1 MRVFIAISIVVASVS
16 SASAQFAMD
25 HGHAADAARAAR
37 AAQAAADA
45 KAAAIA
51 SGAPLS
57 PSQQTNFY
65 VGSGGTVKIAPRTA
79 EELKA
84 DEAAQAAWQQA
95 TETYLAYRRA
105 GGVSQSSQ
113 SQLFAGVAQA
123 VQQNNEAEAAQRL
136 NQLLEPDDPP
146 QFTTL
151 IRQLQAVLAGVRDP
165 ALAADPELSYGNAAE
180 LQFLLEALG
189 QGNPEGGQE

>member
-84 DEAAQAAWQQA
+84 DEAAQAAWKERCRP
-95 TETYLAYRRA
+95 TVVEDREGLRRVKYAERDCDLSSFNTA
-105 GGVSQSSQ
+105 G
-113 SQLFAGVAQA
+113 
-123 VQQNNEAEAAQRL
+123 N
-136 NQLLEPDDPP
+136 
-146 QFTTL
+146 
-151 IRQLQAVLAGVRDP
+151 
-165 ALAADPELSYGNAAE
+165 
-180 LQFLLEALG
+180 
-189 QGNPEGGQE
+189 

>member
-65 VGSGGTVKIAPRTA
+65 VGGGGTVKIAPRTA

-84 DEAAQAAWQQA
+84 DEAAQAAWKERCRP
-95 TETYLAYRRA
+95 TVVEDRDGLRRVKYAERDCDLSRFNTA
-105 GGVSQSSQ
+105 G
-113 SQLFAGVAQA
+113 
-123 VQQNNEAEAAQRL
+123 N
-136 NQLLEPDDPP
+136 
-146 QFTTL
+146 
-151 IRQLQAVLAGVRDP
+151 
-165 ALAADPELSYGNAAE
+165 
-180 LQFLLEALG
+180 
-189 QGNPEGGQE
+189 

>member
-25 HGHAADAARAAR
+25 HGHAADAAQAAR
-37 AAQAAADA
+37 AAADA

-65 VGSGGTVKIAPRTA
+65 VGSRGTVKISPRTA

-84 DEAAQAAWQQA
+84 DEAAQTAW
-95 TETYLAYRRA
+95 TERCRPTVFEDREGLRRVRYAERDCDLSRFNTA
-105 GGVSQSSQ
+105 G
-113 SQLFAGVAQA
+113 
-123 VQQNNEAEAAQRL
+123 N
-136 NQLLEPDDPP
+136 
-146 QFTTL
+146 
-151 IRQLQAVLAGVRDP
+151 
-165 ALAADPELSYGNAAE
+165 
-180 LQFLLEALG
+180 
-189 QGNPEGGQE
+189 